1 MNLDLKNKVALVCGA
16 SQGIGRASAMELAK
30 LGCTVI
36 VLARTQDK
44 LKKLLTE
51 LPPGNH
57 QLLVGDLD
65 QWEVVKENLKK
76 ITEKNPISILINNA
90 GGPAGGP
97 ISEAKKEDFQATF
110 NRHVL
115 ASSALAQELIPGMK
129 KLGFGRIIN
138 IISTSV
144 KTPLPGL
151 GVSNTVRAAMAS
163 WAKTLSLE
171 VAEFGITVNSVL
183 PGATQTERLEK
194 LLIDWSKKS
203 GLTIEQE
210 TKNRE
215 SLIPAKR
222 FGKPEE
228 IAAFVAF
235 LASPAAAYI
244 NGTAT
249 AVDGGR
255 TACF

>member
-16 SQGIGRASAMELAK
+16 SQGIGRACAIELSK
-30 LGCTVI
+30 LGCNI
-36 VLARTQDK
+36 IALARSEDK
-44 LKKLLTE
+44 LKTLMTE
-51 LPPGNH
+51 LAPGRH
-57 QLLVGDLD
+57 QILVGDLD
-65 QWEVVKENLKK
+65 QWMSVKNQIKEMALK
-76 ITEKNPISILINNA
+76 TPISILINNA

-97 ISEAKKEDFQATF
+97 IMEARGEDFENTF
-110 NRHVL
+110 NRHLL
-115 ASSALAQELIPGMK
+115 AASALTQELLPGMK
-129 KLGFGRIIN
+129 KLNYGRIIN

-151 GVSNTVRAAMAS
+151 GVSNTVRAAVAS
-163 WAKTLSLE
+163 WAKTLSME

-183 PGATQTERLEK
+183 PGATKTERLEK

-203 GLTIEQE
+203 GLTVEQE
-210 TKNRE
+210 KINRE
-215 SLIPAKR
+215 KLIPAKR
-222 FGKPEE
+222 FGEPEE
-228 IAAFVAF
+228 VAAFVAF
-235 LASPAAAYI
+235 LATPAAAYV